1 MKLSNKTYDVLSNAV
16 KLVIPAIGTLYFT
29 IATVWDLPY
38 GDEVV
43 GSLAALATFLGVT
56 LAFAKKAWNNE
67 MDGSIIVDQ
76 TDPEKDLYSIELN
89 APLEELTENKSVAL
103 KVVKDEEAS
112 Q

>member
-1 MKLSNKTYDVLSNAV
+1 MKLSNKMYDVLSNTV
-16 KLVIPAIGTLYFT
+16 KLVLPAIGTLYFT
-29 IATVWDLPY
+29 IASVWELPY
-38 GDEVV
+38 GDQVV
-43 GSLAALATFLGVT
+43 GSLAALATFFGVI
-56 LAFAKKAWNNE
+56 LVVAKKAWNSE